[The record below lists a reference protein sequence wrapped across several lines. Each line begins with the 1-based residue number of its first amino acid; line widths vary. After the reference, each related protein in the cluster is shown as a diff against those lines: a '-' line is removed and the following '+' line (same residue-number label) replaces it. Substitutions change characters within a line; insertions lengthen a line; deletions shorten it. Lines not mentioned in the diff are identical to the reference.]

1 MAKKKQKQVVY
12 AFIDSQNVNLAIKS
26 LGWTLDW
33 RKFRVYLAEH
43 YKVEQAYIFIGFILK
58 NQDLYSS
65 LQKAGFILV
74 FKPIMTLKDGTV
86 KGNVDAELVLHT
98 MIEYPNYT
106 KAVIITGDGDFRCLV
121 DYLYEKDK
129 LLSLLAPNKKNSS
142 KLLKYAAHEKIAYM
156 NYLKNKL
163 KYNRNK

>member
-1 MAKKKQKQVVY
+1 MKRKSQIVY
-12 AFIDSQNVNLAIKS
+12 AFIDSQNVNLAIRS

-43 YKVEQAYIFIGFILK
+43 YQVEQAYIFIGFILK
-58 NQDLYSS
+58 NQELYSN
-65 LQKAGFILV
+65 LQKSGFILI

-129 LLSLLAPNKKNSS
+129 LLRLLAPSKQKSS
-142 KLLKYAAHEKIAYM
+142 KLLKFAAHEKIAYM
-156 NYLKNKL
+156 NDLKNKL
-163 KYNRNK
+163 KYSRKK

>member
-1 MAKKKQKQVVY
+1 MKKKQKQVVY

-86 KGNVDAELVLHT
+86 KGNVDAELVLHS

-106 KAVIITGDGDFRCLV
+106 KAIIITGDGDFRCLV
-121 DYLYEKDK
+121 DHLYEKDK
-129 LLSLLAPNKKNSS
+129 LLRLLAPNKQKSS
-142 KLLKYAAHEKIAYM
+142 KLLKFAAQEKIAYM
-156 NYLKNKL
+156 NDLKNKL
-163 KYNRNK
+163 RYDRKK